1 MLSLAGLDLRCP
13 VDLAG
18 LVANG
23 NCSGGAGIE
32 GNLTTTLTALT
43 VLQLR
48 NAGQL
53 ATLRQLPRLEVV
65 DLWCCDGSW
74 HNGMT
79 YWMSAAPQ
87 RIRRGLPLLATA
99 LTALTALVLREL
111 EAQVEPPP
119 PVAALATLPLLR
131 SFKLELV
138 YDDPWRE
145 LAELAEQLE
154 EDEDHFEDGSE
165 AGEEDRQV
173 ADPLKTAETMEGKE
187 EGRKTVA
194 GDTAAAAPAPGE
206 ILDSCIQRDSRMLD
220 RRGPLIE
227 GVVGLSWRHLRD
239 SRPLDLFSCFGDK
252 YDGDRSDASDRG
264 TEMSAATNT
273 GGVLTRASL
282 TELDVTFLGA
292 GLLPGAWHG
301 ISQLGSGLTRLAL
314 RVGRSP
320 LEERLISNLQARTP
334 GRWPPGS
341 FSVHSL
347 ESLPHLRHLLLDVP
361 LESHLA
367 AGLAARALN
376 LSAGMLPSLQR
387 SQEWP
392 SLTIPSGLES
402 LALVGMWTRAGCPGA
417 AAAPSA
423 AWVAAEAAGTCGRT
437 EAVQLPLASIPL
449 LPVRTMLRTVHLDG
463 DLRHLV
469 SDITGKVLCGL
480 DLVDLRLAHRPA
492 GRPFQRSCNGGNDD
506 PVRNRK
512 LLHGRLQLLWTQ
524 LPSNLQLLD
533 VEGFHVHIDDTSH
546 GDSALECKTDLPTFG
561 GHPAYVGGMPSSR
574 YLERLERLRLR
585 HCAATLDGVYY
596 CPLGEV
602 AVQGCWLI
610 PTKAVTMPTGTAPAT
625 EAVTPSPPWDAT
637 GQLQLLCQQP
647 WASRLLRLDL
657 QFIRLPC
664 NLEVRVATAGPVGQ
678 GSWPCGSRPC
688 NSTDGAVT
696 VEYALPGAACTTRL
710 CGLEH
715 LSITWELEAL
725 SPGRRAERNAAIPTD
740 QGPLAPCVGLPPDL
754 ASHLVASLP
763 DGLRSLELYLGDGQ
777 QERPISVENCCGPWL
792 LRLHSLRRL
801 RLVLAVSSTRGATH
815 GSATKT
821 MSSCDT
827 KGKTSRGAVETGRH
841 CRNSSGS
848 ASSDGN
854 CEGWLDNRGQSNRMV
869 AETSGDVRSAKL
881 PEVSDPRDEHPGRGD
896 NGDEDCDY
904 VGGDDWCSGQHA
916 AGASTTAQSVKPLV
930 ASGWVHSQLAD
941 LVMGYLPHCQCEI
954 VRVRLD

>member
-449 LPVRTMLRTVHLDG
+449 LPVAPFSDPVMVVTMTRCGIVSYCTADCNCYGPSCLQICSCWMSRDFMCTLTIPAMAIAPWSARQICQLLGDTLLMSAACLRVGTLNVWSACACDTAPPPLMVCITVHWEKWQCRD
-463 DLRHLV
+463 
-469 SDITGKVLCGL
+469 
-480 DLVDLRLAHRPA
+480 A
-492 GRPFQRSCNGGNDD
+492 G
-506 PVRNRK
+506 
-512 LLHGRLQLLWTQ
+512 
-524 LPSNLQLLD
+524 
-533 VEGFHVHIDDTSH
+533 
-546 GDSALECKTDLPTFG
+546 
-561 GHPAYVGGMPSSR
+561 
-574 YLERLERLRLR
+574 
-585 HCAATLDGVYY
+585 
-596 CPLGEV
+596 
-602 AVQGCWLI
+602 
-610 PTKAVTMPTGTAPAT
+610 
-625 EAVTPSPPWDAT
+625 
-637 GQLQLLCQQP
+637 
-647 WASRLLRLDL
+647 
-657 QFIRLPC
+657 
-664 NLEVRVATAGPVGQ
+664 
-678 GSWPCGSRPC
+678 
-688 NSTDGAVT
+688 
-696 VEYALPGAACTTRL
+696 
-710 CGLEH
+710 
-715 LSITWELEAL
+715 
-725 SPGRRAERNAAIPTD
+725 
-740 QGPLAPCVGLPPDL
+740 
-754 ASHLVASLP
+754 
-763 DGLRSLELYLGDGQ
+763 
-777 QERPISVENCCGPWL
+777 
-792 LRLHSLRRL
+792 
-801 RLVLAVSSTRGATH
+801 
-815 GSATKT
+815 
-821 MSSCDT
+821 
-827 KGKTSRGAVETGRH
+827 
-841 CRNSSGS
+841 
-848 ASSDGN
+848 
-854 CEGWLDNRGQSNRMV
+854 
-869 AETSGDVRSAKL
+869 
-881 PEVSDPRDEHPGRGD
+881 
-896 NGDEDCDY
+896 
-904 VGGDDWCSGQHA
+904 
-916 AGASTTAQSVKPLV
+916 
-930 ASGWVHSQLAD
+930 
-941 LVMGYLPHCQCEI
+941 
-954 VRVRLD
+954 